1 MNLLALTFP
10 DIGHLL
16 EWPGLFGHDP
26 VTGTNEWY
34 ALNKV
39 GIIYL
44 FAFVA
49 PVVMFVMPKRRYDRS
64 EVSVAPRGI
73 QTVAETSVG
82 FIRENIIMQTIG
94 PDGLRYLPFLLTMFF
109 FILFSNITEV
119 VPLIHFPGNARMA
132 MPVTLALL
140 VWVIYNTIGIKHHGF
155 FGYLKN
161 VCIPPGVPK
170 ALLIIVLPIEFIS
183 TIVVRPFS
191 LAVRL
196 FANMLAGHLLLVTFA
211 VLSHTVFW
219 LALTDSTPT
228 WLVIITPAPFLML
241 IGLTGFEILVAFLQ
255 AFIFT
260 ILTAVY
266 IGGSLHPEH

>member
-1 MNLLALTFP
+1 M
-10 DIGHLL
+10 
-16 EWPGLFGHDP
+16 EWPNILPGLDDTVF
-26 VTGTNEWY
+26 

-49 PVVMFVMPKRRYDRS
+49 PVVMFVMAKRRYAQA
-64 EVSVAPRGI
+64 EVITAPRGI
-73 QTVAETSVG
+73 QTVAETSVQ
-82 FIRENIIMQTIG
+82 FIRENIIMQSIG
-94 PDGLRYLPFLLTMFF
+94 PDGLRYLPLLLTMFF
-109 FILFSNITEV
+109 FILFSNITEI
-119 VPLIHFPGNARMA
+119 VPLIHFPANARMA
-132 MPVTLALL
+132 MPFALAVL
-140 VWVIYNTIGIKHHGF
+140 VWLVYNGVGIKNHGF
-155 FGYLKN
+155 FGYVKN
-161 VCIPPGVPK
+161 VVIPPGVPK
-170 ALLIIVLPIEFIS
+170 ALLPLVALIEFVS
-183 TIVVRPFS
+183 TFIVRPFS

-219 LALTDSTPT
+219 LALTDDTPT

-241 IGLTGFEILVAFLQ
+241 IGLTAFEILVSVLQ

-266 IGGSLHPEH
+266 IGGALHPEH